1 MTKILLAC
9 VNSSVSLVGYD
20 LEKRSA
26 FWYCPGNVLRVCG
39 ACTEDNS
46 LWIASDNSV
55 SRINSD
61 GIFSYN
67 LPGPMDNLAHS
78 IKALSK
84 ETLAVVDTGNSRI
97 LLLNAEGGMTIT
109 RSPLAEWEFDLPH
122 DAIHCNDIIP
132 WRDGFLVSAF
142 SHQPFRNI
150 QKKCATWK
158 QEGLGVIFYI
168 RSKQG
173 QVISS
178 VVASGL
184 NCPHSMVEHEDYI
197 YCCSSSTGTFYRFV
211 PALNGALNFD
221 KEWNITEDHFLRGA
235 LRTTDGWILGGS
247 SRREKNTTKQSGM
260 AIFHL
265 HDNGSL
271 DEYIVA
277 PAGEIYDILPWN
289 NNIMRAVAKQCMHL
303 PTLDLPGE
311 FPARCAHTLLDT
323 IE

>member
-20 LEKRSA
+20 LQKRSA
-26 FWYCPGNVLRVCG
+26 FWYCPGNILRVCG
-39 ACTEDNS
+39 VCTEENS
-46 LWIASDNSV
+46 LWVASDNTV
-55 SRINSD
+55 TRINSD
-61 GIFSYN
+61 GIFPYN

-78 IKALSK
+78 VKVLSK

-97 LLLNAEGGMTIT
+97 LLLHTEGGMAIT
-109 RSPLAEWEFDLPH
+109 RSPLQEWEFALPH
-122 DAIHCNDIIP
+122 DAIHCNDVIA

-150 QKKCATWK
+150 QKKCPTWK

-173 QVISS
+173 QIISS

-184 NCPHSMVEHEDYI
+184 NCPHSMVEHDGCI
-197 YCCSSSTGTFYRFV
+197 YCCSSSTGTLYRFT
-211 PALNGALNFD
+211 PALNGSLNFD
-221 KEWNITEDHFLRGA
+221 KEWHITENHFLRGA
-235 LRTTDGWILGGS
+235 LRVADGWILGGS
-247 SRREKNTTKQSGM
+247 SRREKDTQTQSGM

-265 HDNGSL
+265 NDNGEL
-271 DEYIVA
+271 NEHQVA
-277 PAGEIYDILPWN
+277 PVGEIYDILPWN
-289 NNIMRAVAKQCMHL
+289 NYIMRGVAKQCMLL

-311 FPARCAHTLLDT
+311 FPARCADALLDS
-323 IE
+323 IL